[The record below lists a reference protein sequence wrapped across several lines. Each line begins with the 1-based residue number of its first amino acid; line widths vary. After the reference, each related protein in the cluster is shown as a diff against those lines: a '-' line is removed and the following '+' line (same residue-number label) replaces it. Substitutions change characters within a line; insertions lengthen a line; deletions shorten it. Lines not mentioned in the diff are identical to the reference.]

1 MASVWKFGDVE
12 IKDVGGHGQLFGRKD
27 MEAALK
33 AGADPELV
41 KKQIEQSDKLRAQLL
56 IDDPAQLPATA
67 TADAGG
73 IGSKLGAAISSAKE
87 GKIGT
92 GLGASGDYVGGL
104 DLGVY
109 ETIQAGQGADI
120 TSGSFSQNVR
130 DQLEGR
136 INPNLSGA
144 PKLAGDIRGYKTAA
158 TAQDTADD
166 TLLTNQKLIEKADD
180 YYQNQLKIE
189 RQGFADQ
196 LDLMRQQEKASVQ
209 RQQEQIRRQ
218 ATEALKVNYQG
229 SSPVGQRLAK
239 SRFKRSAAFGSGAA
253 SRGTGQFARSGKGSQ
268 IRGLNVG

>member
-1 MASVWKFGDVE
+1 MAGVWKFGDIE

-73 IGSKLGAAISSAKE
+73 LGAKLGAAISSAKE

-92 GLGASGDYVGGL
+92 GLGVSGDYVGGL

-109 ETIQAGQGADI
+109 QTIQAGQGADI

-136 INPNLSGA
+136 INPNLGSAGVGGS
-144 PKLAGDIRGYKTAA
+144 KFAGDVRDYKTAA

-166 TLLTNQKLIEKADD
+166 TAITNQKLLDKADD
-180 YYQNQLKIE
+180 FYINQLKIE
-189 RQGFADQ
+189 RQRSDDQ
-196 LDLMRQQEKASVQ
+196 LALMRS
-209 RQQEQIRRQ
+209 QEQEAIRRQ
-218 ATEALKVNYQG
+218 GIESMKVHHRG
-229 SSPVGQRLAK
+229 DSPVGQSATGSKFR
-239 SRFKRSAAFGSGAA
+239 RSAAFASGAA

-268 IRGLNVG
+268 VRGLNVG